1 MKQII
6 IKSMALTNF
15 KGIKSLDLTFE
26 ELTDI
31 FGANGTGKTTIFDA
45 FTWALFGKD
54 SSERKDFEIKTLDKF
69 GKVIPEI
76 EHEVSVQLLVDNEPI
91 SIRRILKESWVK
103 KRGSE
108 LPEFKG
114 NVSEFYWNDVPVN
127 LTEFNKHVSEVL
139 DENVFKII
147 TSPTYFN
154 SIKWPE
160 RRNVLTQIAGEV
172 SDAELASGNSEYE
185 KLVSKLTQGKT
196 IEEYKLQI
204 AASIKKSKEDLKAIP
219 TRIDEVF
226 KSRPEDVNF
235 AELEKLLQEKGIEF
249 NNVEESIN
257 NVTKSIDSQ
266 LQNINAYK
274 TKVSNLKY
282 EISQIE
288 ANAKAEA
295 SERLKPDT
303 SKVDALQ
310 RELSS
315 KKQELS
321 TYQSSLQTLATKHTS
336 LVQQRNELEEK
347 ILAKRTEW
355 NTENAKQISF
365 NDSDFHCPTCKREF
379 ESGDA
384 ESKKVEL
391 TDSFNKSKQTRL
403 SEISARGKSLSA
415 EKENTETEITNI
427 SERIKNGKTVVDN
440 LEKEITTILASISQA
455 ETPTTEN
462 SEVTPELLY
471 ESILSLNADYKS
483 KKEELKTLEA
493 NPVQDVTIDNSEL
506 VEKKKAIQ
514 SEIDNLKSE
523 LSKKAQIEA
532 ADKRIKELKEEE
544 KTLSQFILG
553 VEREQ
558 FVIENFIKDK
568 IDRLESAINAK
579 FQFIRFKMF
588 EEQINGG
595 LKETC
600 EAMVDGVPYSDLNT
614 ASKINAGLDVINTLS
629 GFYGVCAPIFVDN
642 AESVHTLIDTKSQL
656 IRLVVSE
663 EAKKLTVFHSELV
676 A

>member
-15 KGIKSLDLTFE
+15 KGIKSLELSFE

-31 FGANGTGKTTIFDA
+31 FGANATGKTTIFDA

-54 SSERKDFEIKTLDKF
+54 SSERKDFEIKTLDKL

-76 EHEVSVQLLVDNEPI
+76 EHEVSVQLLVENEPL
-91 SIRRILKESWVK
+91 SIRRILKENWVK
-103 KRGSE
+103 KRGGES
-108 LPEFKG
+108 PEFKG

-127 LTEFNKHVSEVL
+127 LTEFNKKVSDVL

-154 SIKWPE
+154 SIKWQD

-172 SDAELASGNSEYE
+172 SDADLAFGNTEYE
-185 KLVSKLTQGKT
+185 NLISKLTQGKT
-196 IEEYKLQI
+196 IEDYKLQI
-204 AASIKKSKEDLKAIP
+204 AASIKKSKEDLKSIP

-235 AELEKLLQEKGIEF
+235 AELEKLLKEKGIEF
-249 NNVEESIN
+249 DKVEESIN

-266 LQNINAYK
+266 LQTINTYK

-288 ANAKAEA
+288 ANAKTEA

-303 SKVDALQ
+303 SKVDALK
-310 RELSS
+310 RNLST

-321 TYQSSLQTLATKHTS
+321 TYESSLETLAGKLTGLNQTKTS
-336 LVQQRNELEEK
+336 LEEK

-355 NTENAKQISF
+355 NSENAKEISF
-365 NDSDFHCPTCKREF
+365 NDNDFHCPTCKREF
-379 ESGDA
+379 ESGDV

-391 TDSFNKSKQTRL
+391 TKSFNDSKQKLL
-403 SEISARGKSLSA
+403 SDIQSTGKSLSA
-415 EKENTETEITNI
+415 EKTNTETEITGI
-427 SERIKNGKTVVDN
+427 SERIKNGKIVVDN
-440 LEKEITTILASISQA
+440 LEKEITTILASIS
-455 ETPTTEN
+455 ETEKPATEN
-462 SEVTPELLY
+462 SEITPELLY
-471 ESILSLNADYKS
+471 ESILSLNADYKA
-483 KKEELKTLEA
+483 KKEELKTLEE
-493 NPVQDVTIDNSEL
+493 NPVQDVTVDNSEL

-523 LSKKAQIEA
+523 ISKKAQIEA
-532 ADKRIKELKEEE
+532 SDKRIKELKEEE
-544 KTLSQFILG
+544 KTLSQFILS
-553 VEREQ
+553 VEKEQ

-579 FQFIRFKMF
+579 FQFIKFKMF

-629 GFYGVCAPIFVDN
+629 EFYGVCAPIFVDN

-663 EAKKLTVFHSELV
+663 DAKKLTVFHTELV

>member
-15 KGIKSLDLTFE
+15 KGIKSLDLSFE

-31 FGANGTGKTTIFDA
+31 FGANATGKTTIFDA

-76 EHEVSVQLLVDNEPI
+76 EHEVSVQLLVENETI
-91 SIRRILKESWVK
+91 SIRRILKENWVK
-103 KRGSE
+103 KRGGE

-127 LTEFNKHVSEVL
+127 LTEFNKKVSDVL

-154 SIKWPE
+154 SIKWQD

-172 SDAELASGNSEYE
+172 SDAELASGNAEYE
-185 KLVSKLTQGKT
+185 NLISKLTQGKT

-204 AASIKKSKEDLKAIP
+204 AASIKKSKEDLKSIP

-235 AELEKLLQEKGIEF
+235 AELEKLLKEKGIEF
-249 NNVEESIN
+249 DKVEESIN

-266 LQNINAYK
+266 LQTINAYK

-282 EISQIE
+282 EISDIE
-288 ANAKAEA
+288 TKAKAEA

-310 RELSS
+310 RELST
-315 KKQELS
+315 KKHELS
-321 TYQSSLQTLATKHTS
+321 TYESSLETLAGKLTGLNQNKTS
-336 LVQQRNELEEK
+336 LEEK
-347 ILAKRTEW
+347 ILTKRTEW

-365 NDSDFHCPTCKREF
+365 NDNDFHCPTCKREF
-379 ESGDA
+379 ESGDV
-384 ESKKVEL
+384 EIKKVEL
-391 TDSFNKSKQTRL
+391 TDAYNKSKQTRL
-403 SEISARGKSLSA
+403 SEISARGKSLST
-415 EKENTETEITNI
+415 EKTNTETEITNI
-427 SERIKNGKTVVDN
+427 SERIKNGKKIVDD
-440 LEKEITTILASISQA
+440 LEEEITKILASITQA
-455 ETPTTEN
+455 ETPATEN

-471 ESILSLNADYKS
+471 ESILSLNSDYKT
-483 KKEELKTLEA
+483 KKEELKTLEE
-493 NPVQDVTIDNSEL
+493 NPVQDVTVDNSEL

-532 ADKRIKELKEEE
+532 SEKRIKELKEEE
-544 KTLSQFILG
+544 KTLSQLILS
-553 VEREQ
+553 VEKEQ

-579 FQFIRFKMF
+579 FQFIKFKMF

-629 GFYGVCAPIFVDN
+629 EFYGVCAPIFVDN

-663 EAKKLTVFHSELV
+663 DAKKLTVFHTELV